1 MNNRRKLVI
10 ALGAGALASPF
21 GSFAQQQGKVWRV
34 GILFPGSR
42 QSLQDAGRD
51 QLFQQG
57 MRELGYVEG
66 KNLLLEWR
74 FADGN
79 ATRLPALA
87 AELVALKADAL
98 LTQANPATSA
108 LQAAT
113 TTIPIV
119 FLGVGNPVS
128 GGYVKS
134 LAKPGGNI
142 TGLSNI
148 SAELGSKHL
157 EMLLSMAPK
166 VSRLAVLM
174 SSSAGASNAMYLES
188 IRAAAPKTGVTTIL
202 SFEVRNPQ
210 EIENAFARM
219 AREKAGAAIVAPDNL
234 FGQQARQIAELAM
247 KYRLPSITVTGLYPA
262 AGGLMSYGQNLSES
276 WLRLA
281 FYVDKIFK
289 GAKPGELPVEQP
301 TKYELIINGKTANA
315 LGLKIPQSLLISANK
330 IIE

>member
-1 MNNRRKLVI
+1 MNNRRKLI
-10 ALGAGALASPF
+10 AALGAGLLTAPF
-21 GSFAQQQGKVWRV
+21 GASAQQQGKVWRV

-108 LQAAT
+108 LQEAT

-247 KYRLPSITVTGLYPA
+247 KHRLPSITVTGLYPA

-289 GAKPGELPVEQP
+289 GAKPGDIPVEQP
-301 TKYELIINGKTANA
+301 TKYELIINGKTAKA
-315 LGLKIPQSLLISANK
+315 LGLKIPYPLLLQATK
-330 IIE
+330 VIE

>member
-247 KYRLPSITVTGLYPA
+247 KHRLPSITVTGLYPA

-301 TKYELIINGKTANA
+301 TKYELIINGKTAKA
-315 LGLKIPQSLLISANK
+315 LGLKIPYPLLLQATK
-330 IIE
+330 VIE

>member
-1 MNNRRKLVI
+1 MNNRRKLI
-10 ALGAGALASPF
+10 AALGAGLLTAPF
-21 GSFAQQQGKVWRV
+21 GASAQQQGKVWRV

-142 TGLSNI
+142 TGFSNI

-219 AREKAGAAIVAPDNL
+219 VREKAGAAILAPDNL

-289 GAKPGELPVEQP
+289 GAKPGDLPVEQP
-301 TKYELIINGKTANA
+301 TKYELIINGKTAKA
-315 LGLKIPQSLLISANK
+315 LGLKIPYPLLVQATK
-330 IIE
+330 VIE

>member
-1 MNNRRKLVI
+1 MNKRRKLVI
-10 ALGAGALASPF
+10 ALGAGSLAVPLR
-21 GSFAQQQGKVWRV
+21 GFAQQKGKVWRV

-66 KNLLLEWR
+66 KNLVLEWR

-79 ATRLPALA
+79 AVRLPALA
-87 AELVALKADAL
+87 AELVALKVDAL
-98 LTQANPATSA
+98 VTQANPATSA
-108 LQAAT
+108 LQEAT

-119 FLGVGNPVS
+119 FIGVGNPVS

-134 LAKPGGNI
+134 LAQPGGNI
-142 TGLSNI
+142 TGLSNM

-174 SSSAGASNAMYLES
+174 SSSAGASNALYLKS
-188 IRAAAPKTGVTTIL
+188 IRAAAPRTGVTTIL
-202 SFEVRNPQ
+202 SFEAGNPQ
-210 EIENAFARM
+210 EIENAFAKM

-234 FGQQARQIAELAM
+234 FGQQARQIAELAT
-247 KYRLPSITVTGLYPA
+247 KHRLPSITVTGLYPA

-281 FYVDKIFK
+281 AYVDKIFK
-289 GAKPGELPVEQP
+289 GAKPGDLPVEQP
-301 TKYELIINGKTANA
+301 TKFELIINGKTAKA
-315 LGLKIPQSLLISANK
+315 LGLKIPQSLLISADK
-330 IIE
+330 VIE

>member
-1 MNNRRKLVI
+1 MNKRRKLVI
-10 ALGAGALASPF
+10 ALGAGSLAVPLR
-21 GSFAQQQGKVWRV
+21 GFAQQKGKVWRV

-66 KNLLLEWR
+66 KNLVLEWR

-108 LQAAT
+108 LQEAT

-174 SSSAGASNAMYLES
+174 SSSAGASNALYLKS
-188 IRAAAPKTGVTTIL
+188 IRAAAPRTGVTTIL
-202 SFEVRNPQ
+202 SFEAGNPQ
-210 EIENAFARM
+210 EIENAFAKM
-219 AREKAGAAIVAPDNL
+219 ARVKAGAAIVAPDNL
-234 FGQQARQIAELAM
+234 FGQQARQIAELAT
-247 KYRLPSITVTGLYPA
+247 KHRLPSITVTGLYPA

-281 FYVDKIFK
+281 AYVDKIFK
-289 GAKPGELPVEQP
+289 GAKPGDLPVEQP
-301 TKYELIINGKTANA
+301 TKFELIINGKTAKA
-315 LGLKIPQSLLISANK
+315 LGLKIPNSILVQATK
-330 IIE
+330 VIE

>member
-1 MNNRRKLVI
+1 MNKRRKLVI
-10 ALGAGALASPF
+10 ALGAGSLAVPLR
-21 GSFAQQQGKVWRV
+21 GFAQQKGKVWRV

-108 LQAAT
+108 LQEAT

-174 SSSAGASNAMYLES
+174 SSSAGASNALYLKS
-188 IRAAAPKTGVTTIL
+188 IRAAAPRTGVTTIL
-202 SFEVRNPQ
+202 SFEAGNPQ
-210 EIENAFARM
+210 EIENAFAKM
-219 AREKAGAAIVAPDNL
+219 ARVKAGAAIVAPDNL
-234 FGQQARQIAELAM
+234 FGQQARQIAELAT
-247 KYRLPSITVTGLYPA
+247 KHRLPSITVTGLYPA

-281 FYVDKIFK
+281 AYVDKIFK
-289 GAKPGELPVEQP
+289 GAKPGDLPVEQP
-301 TKYELIINGKTANA
+301 TKFELIINGKTAKA
-315 LGLKIPQSLLISANK
+315 LGLKIPNSILVQATK
-330 IIE
+330 VIE

>member
-289 GAKPGELPVEQP
+289 GAKPGDIPVEQP
-301 TKYELIINGKTANA
+301 TKYELIINGKTAKA
-315 LGLKIPQSLLISANK
+315 LGLKIPYPLLLQATK
-330 IIE
+330 VIE